1 MTNELNFIKRIYI
14 SGGAAEKCG
23 QLNAGDE
30 LIEINKVNVSIMSR
44 IDAWTL
50 MKKLPEGA
58 VIIKIRR

>member
-1 MTNELNFIKRIYI
+1 MYFK
-14 SGGAAEKCG
+14 GGAAEKCG

-30 LIEINKVNVSIMSR
+30 LIEINNVNVTSMSR

-58 VIIKIRR
+58 VVIKIRR